1 MRRDATV
8 KILSSNVL
16 IILTVAC
23 IGPAWGQ
30 NRDSQLS
37 LFIGLQIHK
46 YYGFGENPLSLF
58 LGFEAES
65 LRFWG
70 LLSSRQNPK
79 LGRARSLKVMLP
91 PRARAIFWNMHI
103 KIDVWIWGRFFILR
117 RFSLEVSSKMECA
130 RTRFLR
136 QSNSLELCP
145 DWPEKRPSKSIY
157 KTNEILTFWLQRP
170 SDVAIRVSRSCFF
183 FLLKWCKSTSEN
195 PFSEGEAYFWRCHNA
210 FGATLTDVSW
220 KMHMFFLWEFQ

>member
-1 MRRDATV
+1 
-8 KILSSNVL
+8 
-16 IILTVAC
+16 
-23 IGPAWGQ
+23 
-30 NRDSQLS
+30 
-37 LFIGLQIHK
+37 
-46 YYGFGENPLSLF
+46 
-58 LGFEAES
+58 
-65 LRFWG
+65 
-70 LLSSRQNPK
+70 
-79 LGRARSLKVMLP
+79 MLP
-91 PRARAIFWNMHI
+91 PRARAIFWNMRI
-103 KIDVWIWGRFFILR
+103 KIHVWIWGRFFILG

-157 KTNEILTFWLQRP
+157 KTNEILTFWLQWP
-170 SDVAIRVSRSCFF
+170 SDVAIRVSRACFF

-220 KMHMFFLWEFQ
+220 KMHMFFLWEFQENWWNRRRVSLTSGFSEIVTFHVQVEYASEGAKTAFTKHL

>member
-1 MRRDATV
+1 
-8 KILSSNVL
+8 
-16 IILTVAC
+16 
-23 IGPAWGQ
+23 
-30 NRDSQLS
+30 
-37 LFIGLQIHK
+37 
-46 YYGFGENPLSLF
+46 
-58 LGFEAES
+58 
-65 LRFWG
+65 
-70 LLSSRQNPK
+70 
-79 LGRARSLKVMLP
+79 MLP
-91 PRARAIFWNMHI
+91 PRARAIFWNMRI
-103 KIDVWIWGRFFILR
+103 KIDVWIWGRFFILG

-220 KMHMFFLWEFQ
+220 KMHVFFYGNFSRIDKIARGFPSQVDFRKSSHFMFKLSMLQKAPKRRSPNTAERRSKWA